1 MIVIAERPRAQRAAE
16 PHRYHGKGLKME
28 TLSMPE
34 NLVMT
39 SGCKWKENGF
49 RECLVVVV
57 AGKK

>member
-16 PHRYHGKGLKME
+16 LHRYQREGIENGN
-28 TLSMPE
+28 LSMPE
-34 NLVMT
+34 ILVMT

-49 RECLVVVV
+49 KECPLVVV